1 MNAVVN
7 TAALLQQLGDG
18 PVFVHSDPFRTAR
31 LVQRCRDRAQF
42 LTAHVRLLRDFA
54 EGRDL
59 WLPAFNYDFPKT
71 RVFDVVADEA
81 HLGPLPEHF
90 RTTASEWRTAMPI
103 FSVAGIGANPLLK
116 WGDDTDPFDASG
128 IFAKLADSD
137 GVILYYG
144 DTFSFNT
151 IIHYAERRAGG
162 PAYRYDK
169 LFPGRVV
176 MRDGTSVRGSLCY
189 HVRPFGTGL
198 DYDWPGLLAA
208 ALAAGVCRRVDGHPE
223 LLAASAR
230 GLCDLWV
237 SELKSDPLALLDKRT
252 RLWVEPALDDLGRR
266 FMIGD
271 FESPE
276 PL

>member
-31 LVQRCRDRAQF
+31 LVQRSRDRSQF

-116 WGDDTDPFDASG
+116 WGDGTDPFDASS

-208 ALAAGVCRRVDGHPE
+208 ALAAGVCCRVDGHPE

-230 GLCDLWV
+230 GLCDLWI

-271 FESPE
+271 FESPG